1 MITLLLLLTGMRREE
16 AMGLEWKD
24 IDFDRSLIH
33 IMRTSQYVA
42 HKGILTGNTKTIS
55 SERVIKVP
63 QTLIED
69 LKYYR
74 EWQNKERDKVGDRW
88 EDHDRLFTQWNG
100 RPMSPQTYTSWF
112 KKFIENTDLPKIVP
126 HSLRHTNATLQI
138 ANNVP
143 LTTVANRLGHAT
155 PATTTTVYSHAIKS
169 ADAAAAQILEDILH
183 PGKYKTDPAE

>member
-42 HKGILTGNTKTIS
+42 HKGILTGDTKTIS

-88 EDHDRLFTQWNG
+88 EDHDRLFTQCNG

-183 PGKYKTDPAE
+183 PGKYRTDHAE